1 MLVQSLDILIVLKL
15 VHGHFD
21 CAIGDAVMALE
32 RILREEVVS
41 FRRLALGHGRPEEP
55 IFMQVGE
62 VFLVEGGIVRVA

>member
-1 MLVQSLDILIVLKL
+1 MLVQSFDILIVLKL
-15 VHGHFD
+15 VHGHID
-21 CAIGDAVMALE
+21 ALLVDAVMALE

-55 IFMQVGE
+55 VFVQVGE